1 MRRVCDPPLA
11 VVQLSRLPHVTEKSP
26 NGNLKNSGYTDA
38 GVVAQTLMLV
48 QNGASEVAN
57 RISGKYAGSDDP
69 SQVRP
74 VFDRTC
80 RHGCLSGR
88 FSALALNHSSHQ
100 RPGLS
105 VCAVR
110 RLRSR
115 VSPKVK
121 RTHAQSPNPQLQP
134 EELGI
139 YVVPS
144 TLILFIAL
152 NLRSSV
158 HDYSRSKD
166 QGATGGCAGRSAN

>member
-1 MRRVCDPPLA
+1 MRRVCDPPSA

-80 RHGCLSGR
+80 RHGVSLFSSR
-88 FSALALNHSSHQ
+88 FESFFTPKTRLISLCGAQTPQSREPQSQMHTRTIPKSPTPTGGAGNIC
-100 RPGLS
+100 
-105 VCAVR
+105 CAVHTDTIYSAQLAIVR
-110 RLRSR
+110 PRL
-115 VSPKVK
+115 
-121 RTHAQSPNPQLQP
+121 Q
-134 EELGI
+134 
-139 YVVPS
+139 
-144 TLILFIAL
+144 
-152 NLRSSV
+152 
-158 HDYSRSKD
+158 
-166 QGATGGCAGRSAN
+166 